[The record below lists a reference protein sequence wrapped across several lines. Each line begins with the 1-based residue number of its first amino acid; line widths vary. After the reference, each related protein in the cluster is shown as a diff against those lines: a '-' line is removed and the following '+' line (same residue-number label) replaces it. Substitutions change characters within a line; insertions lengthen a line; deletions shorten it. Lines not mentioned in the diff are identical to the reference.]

1 MQTSGAQ
8 QHFVYDET
16 NITNPLVLTTHS
28 SSILRLRSP
37 LLIENPLS
45 PSITQGLP
53 LRNSLDLTN
62 STDIACL
69 YPGSPNGIRINDAA
83 IKMSRE
89 LRADKE
95 RNLHLKIVSDNTLD
109 YKKEDEQYNIGAGV
123 IPSDLM
129 HEEKSI
135 EILNILKDAHDRRT
149 NRFTT
154 GDNDLVTIS
163 GHFRINLATILNEPV
178 NVDTILSYLLDG
190 GQNSLHLI
198 FRYLFDTWGL
208 DNLSKLKAL
217 MIPFGTIVLAA
228 LNHSFALLWKVIVEY
243 MRNRY
248 NRRNEPFFSS
258 YIKYNIAKFLF
269 SMY

>member
-1 MQTSGAQ
+1 MQTSGTQ

-28 SSILRLRSP
+28 NSTLRLRSP

-45 PSITQGLP
+45 PSTTQGLP

-69 YPGSPNGIRINDAA
+69 YHHESENGIRIEDAA
-83 IKMSRE
+83 KKMSRE

-178 NVDTILSYLLDG
+178 DVDTILSYLLDG

-198 FRYLFDTWGL
+198 FRYLFDT
-208 DNLSKLKAL
+208 
-217 MIPFGTIVLAA
+217 
-228 LNHSFALLWKVIVEY
+228 
-243 MRNRY
+243 
-248 NRRNEPFFSS
+248 
-258 YIKYNIAKFLF
+258 
-269 SMY
+269 

>member
-1 MQTSGAQ
+1 MQTSGPQ

-28 SSILRLRSP
+28 NSTLRLRSP

-45 PSITQGLP
+45 PSTTQGLP

-69 YPGSPNGIRINDAA
+69 YDPQSENGIRIENAA

-95 RNLHLKIVSDNTLD
+95 RNLHLKIVSENTLD
-109 YKKEDEQYNIGAGV
+109 YTGEDGLYNIDTSV
-123 IPSDLM
+123 IVSDLT

-149 NRFTT
+149 TRFIT
-154 GDNDLVTIS
+154 GDNDLVTINE
-163 GHFRINLATILNEPV
+163 HFRINLVTILNDPV
-178 NVDTILSYLLDG
+178 DIDTILSYLLDG
-190 GQNSLHLI
+190 NQNSLQLI
-198 FRYLFDTWGL
+198 FRYLFET
-208 DNLSKLKAL
+208 
-217 MIPFGTIVLAA
+217 
-228 LNHSFALLWKVIVEY
+228 
-243 MRNRY
+243 
-248 NRRNEPFFSS
+248 
-258 YIKYNIAKFLF
+258 
-269 SMY
+269 

>member
-8 QHFVYDET
+8 QHFVYDEA
-16 NITNPLVLTTHS
+16 NITNPLVSTTHS
-28 SSILRLRSP
+28 NSTSRLRSP

-45 PSITQGLP
+45 PSTTQGLP

-69 YPGSPNGIRINDAA
+69 YDPESQNGIRVEDAA
-83 IKMSRE
+83 KKISKE
-89 LRADKE
+89 LRANKE
-95 RNLHLKIVSDNTLD
+95 RTLHLKIASDNTLD
-109 YKKEDEQYNIGAGV
+109 YTKEDELYNIGAGV

-163 GHFRINLATILNEPV
+163 GHFRINLATILNDPV
-178 NVDTILSYLLDG
+178 DIDTILSYLLDG
-190 GQNSLHLI
+190 NQNSLQLI
-198 FRYLFDTWGL
+198 FRYLFET
-208 DNLSKLKAL
+208 
-217 MIPFGTIVLAA
+217 
-228 LNHSFALLWKVIVEY
+228 
-243 MRNRY
+243 
-248 NRRNEPFFSS
+248 
-258 YIKYNIAKFLF
+258 
-269 SMY
+269 